1 MPHGRARRTVP
12 TTRSQTR
19 CRPQSQHGHRARPG
33 GFKHLRTDDT
43 PRRPPAGDGGGIV
56 TGPGRELDP
65 TTCPRLADSGV
76 YLLGALT
83 SPERADYAA
92 HLTGCTD
99 CQSEVDQLAHLPA
112 LLNRITVPAPPS
124 GPGVTS
130 PASVTT
136 TGRPPGKQDQV
147 LPADRSARPARTRR
161 HGRTVDPARRGSD
174 PVRR

>member
-1 MPHGRARRTVP
+1 
-12 TTRSQTR
+12 
-19 CRPQSQHGHRARPG
+19 
-33 GFKHLRTDDT
+33 
-43 PRRPPAGDGGGIV
+43 V

-65 TTCPRLADSGV
+65 TRCPRLADSGV

-130 PASVTT
+130 PASATT
-136 TGRPPGKQDQV
+136 TGRPPGSRT
-147 LPADRSARPARTRR
+147 RSCPRTGPPARPAPADMGGQSTRPGVAQTR
-161 HGRTVDPARRGSD
+161 SD
-174 PVRR
+174 GEEGG